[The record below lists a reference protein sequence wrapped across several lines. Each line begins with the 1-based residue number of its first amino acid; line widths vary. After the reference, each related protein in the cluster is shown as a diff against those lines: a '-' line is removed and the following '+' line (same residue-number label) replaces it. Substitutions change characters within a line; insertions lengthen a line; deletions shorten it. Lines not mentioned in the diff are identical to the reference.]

1 MYILVTDCLTIFIIF
16 PLNKKFYIP
25 NFAENIFIYVFI
37 SYLKLIDCRRIE
49 KKKYIVETKHSQ
61 MKTKPLSNKILIII
75 FKLRS
80 KTIVLKAKRKEKN
93 AN

>member
-1 MYILVTDCLTIFIIF
+1 MYLSLILNLLI
-16 PLNKKFYIP
+16 
-25 NFAENIFIYVFI
+25 AEE
-37 SYLKLIDCRRIE
+37 SR

-61 MKTKPLSNKILIII
+61 MKTKPLSNKILILI